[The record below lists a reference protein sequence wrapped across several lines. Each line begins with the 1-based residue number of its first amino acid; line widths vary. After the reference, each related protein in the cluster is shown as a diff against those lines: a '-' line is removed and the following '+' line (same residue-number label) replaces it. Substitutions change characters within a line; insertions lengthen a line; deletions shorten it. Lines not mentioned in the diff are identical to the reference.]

1 MDLSVM
7 YWFCAFS
14 CSYNMLT
21 TGGQFNA
28 SDSWVFHYRFC
39 FAPIPQDLSKDAI
52 SDLFD
57 FVSGVWPDRLLSLEV
72 GIQGRATVLS

>member
-28 SDSWVFHYRFC
+28 SDSWFFHYRFC
-39 FAPIPQDLSKDAI
+39 FAPIPQDLSEDAI
-52 SDLFD
+52 FDLFD
-57 FVSGVWPDRLLSLEV
+57 FVGSVWPDRLLGLEV